1 MALALADDTLDS
13 AGALVLTAGAE
24 GAIDCFFDFAL
35 PVEVAIYINT
45 KLLENRS
52 ILPKKLGVIEV

>member
-1 MALALADDTLDS
+1 LA
-13 AGALVLTAGAE
+13 AGAE
-24 GAIDCFFDFAL
+24 GAIGCFFDFAL

-52 ILPKKLGVIEV
+52 ILPKKLGVVGL